1 MKTNTADFTIV
12 YDGEALKNSS
22 IDVTDLV
29 PAILA
34 FADLLKEANRTVN
47 GDKASVSVKIKAFK
61 GGCFGIDFSVVQSL
75 TDSVLS
81 FFSQESR
88 IKSAIELL
96 NFLGITPKD
105 IVIGTTLG
113 VFGLIRKYKG
123 KKPNNAIEL
132 NKDKAIL
139 VYIDDSGKE
148 IEEEV
153 DKEVV
158 SLLTDYDVRKAVS
171 KTLSPLKKDGIDVMK
186 VKSADEAVELADKV
200 SAPFFETPAYEPIK
214 LEIDEAPQERFF
226 TIVSLSFK
234 EDNKWRLTD
243 GSSILNVKI
252 SDPDFMLKVGSGEIS
267 FTRGDLLK
275 VSLKTTQMQTADG
288 IKTEYE
294 AVRVLAHRK
303 AAKQLPLV

>member
-12 YDGEALKNSS
+12 YDGEALKNSR
-22 IDVTDLV
+22 IDVNDLV

-47 GDKASVSVKIKAFK
+47 GDKAAVSVKIKAFQS
-61 GGCFGIDFSVVQSL
+61 GCFGIDFSVVQSL
-75 TDSVLS
+75 TDTVVS
-81 FFSQESR
+81 FFSQESQ
-88 IKSAIELL
+88 IKSAIEIL

-105 IVIGTTLG
+105 LVVGAGIG

-123 KKPNNAIEL
+123 KKPKNAIEL
-132 NKDKAIL
+132 NKEKAIL
-139 VYIDDSGKE
+139 VYTDDSGRE
-148 IEEEV
+148 VEEEV
-153 DKEVV
+153 EKEVV

-171 KTLSPLKKDGIDVMK
+171 KTLSPLKKDGIDVMS
-186 VKSADEAVELADKV
+186 VKSADKAVELADKV

-252 SDPDFMLKVGSGEIS
+252 SDHDFMLKVDSGEIS
-267 FTRGDLLK
+267 FTKGDLLK

-294 AVRVLAHRK
+294 AVRVLEHRK
-303 AAKQLPLV
+303 AAKQISLI